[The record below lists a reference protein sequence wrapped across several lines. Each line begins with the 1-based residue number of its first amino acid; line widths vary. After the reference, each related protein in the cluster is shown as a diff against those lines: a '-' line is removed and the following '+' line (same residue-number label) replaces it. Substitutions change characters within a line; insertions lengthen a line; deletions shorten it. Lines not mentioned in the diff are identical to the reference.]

1 MNFFRGVEKFLS
13 KETALLIVD
22 VQAGV
27 VDWSE
32 PTSEGSDEVLARI
45 NELLTKARAA
55 NVPVIYLQHQG
66 DAGGRLASGSR
77 GWQIHQAIAPAAG
90 ETVIHKRA
98 SDSFYETSLED
109 ELRRRGIRHLVITGC
124 RTQYCVDATCR
135 SAVSRGYD
143 VTLAR
148 DAHMTVDTLT
158 LKASQIIAH
167 HNETLDDFG
176 NDNHIVTVK
185 ESRAIDF

>member
-1 MNFFRGVEKFLS
+1 MLS
-13 KETALLIVD
+13 KDTALLVVD
-22 VQAGV
+22 VQSGV
-27 VDWSE
+27 VDWSQ
-32 PTSEGSDEVLARI
+32 PSSEGSEEVLARI
-45 NELLTKARAA
+45 NDLLAKARAA
-55 NVPVIYLQHQG
+55 SVPVIYVQHDG
-66 DAGGRLASGSR
+66 EAGGRLAPGSE
-77 GWQIHQAIAPAAG
+77 GWRIHPSIAPIDA
-90 ETVIHKRA
+90 ETVIRKRA
-98 SDSFYETSLED
+98 SDSFYETSLEE
-109 ELRRRGIRHLVITGC
+109 ELKARDIKHLVVVGC

-148 DAHMTVDTLT
+148 DAHMTVDTET

-176 NDNHIVTVK
+176 NDKHVVTVK

>member
-1 MNFFRGVEKFLS
+1 MLS
-13 KETALLIVD
+13 KDTALLVVD
-22 VQAGV
+22 VQSRV
-27 VDWSE
+27 VDWSQ
-32 PTSEGSDEVLARI
+32 PSSEGSEEVLARI
-45 NELLTKARAA
+45 NDLLAKARAA
-55 NVPVIYLQHQG
+55 SVPVIYVQHDG
-66 DAGGRLASGSR
+66 DEGGRLAPGSE
-77 GWQIHQAIAPAAG
+77 GWRIHPSIAPLDA
-90 ETVIHKRA
+90 ETVIRKRA
-98 SDSFYETSLED
+98 SDSFYETSLEE
-109 ELRRRGIRHLVITGC
+109 ELKAHNIRHLVVVGC

-148 DAHMTVDTLT
+148 DAHMTVDTET

-176 NDNHIVTVK
+176 NDKHVVTVK